1 MTRHT
6 HFESYNHCDSRH
18 YDFYVEVY
26 SSRSPPEWEIE
37 HFLEPLML
45 PKLTREQRT
54 YMDSDVTMEELR
66 EVIAAL
72 PTGNAPR
79 PDGHTAEFFMIIVA
93 ELA

>member
-1 MTRHT
+1 
-6 HFESYNHCDSRH
+6 
-18 YDFYVEVY
+18 
-26 SSRSPPEWEIE
+26 
-37 HFLEPLML
+37 
-45 PKLTREQRT
+45 
-54 YMDSDVTMEELR
+54 MDSDVTMEELR